1 MMGQDISDE
10 IDDEETKRGLS
21 KVLSHKYQ
29 DFKRAAQIMAALSK
43 YGFGKMGPSKKK
55 IKEMGMDP
63 EAPPDIKDLTEA
75 VRFRLMLQS
84 LGPTFVKL
92 GQMLSTRP
100 DLIDDDFAIELEN
113 LRDRVPPDPPEVIRA
128 TIENELGKPADEIF
142 DDFPDNPLAAAS
154 IGQVFRARIKGT
166 DKWVAVKVQRSNIFK
181 TIRAD
186 ISVLK
191 DMTAFLSKVF
201 RSINNLNLEGAV
213 DEFGVM
219 IMRELDYTL
228 EARNIRRLAE
238 NMDEIKGVRVPDLHM
253 EFSSSRVLTMEFIDG
268 VSLDKLGTEG
278 APDVD
283 PNALVSPLVGAVM
296 KQIFIDG
303 FFHADPHHGNL
314 FVDRNGAVVFID
326 VGAMGYLESHLKGE
340 VTEFYMALMKGDEEK
355 AAYSI
360 VEICGHSLGDVNIS
374 RLAHDLRDYMDFL
387 QMQRDGFEIDGGIN
401 QKAVTILLKNG
412 LHPPSSWVLLE
423 RAMLQLEGVILTL
436 NPKTDYLEVAQE
448 SITMIA
454 QEKLTP
460 RTKDQPLQALLTA
473 RAYVEFLRDLPT
485 RADRLM
491 TKLETDQLTVK
502 VEVPVLDE
510 FKKTVRRAGLMVSI
524 TLLAMTMILGSIQA
538 GEFFVGPILGV
549 QFTITLI
556 MILWIISMWLINKW
570 M

>member
-29 DFKRAAQIMAALSK
+29 NFKRAAQITAALSR
-43 YGFGKMGPSKKK
+43 YGFGKIGPSKKK

-63 EAPPDIKDLTEA
+63 DAPKDIKDLTEA
-75 VRFRLMLQS
+75 VRFRLMLQN

-100 DLIDDDFAIELEN
+100 DLIDEEFALELEN
-113 LRDRVPPDPPEVIRA
+113 LREKVPPESPELVRA
-128 TIENELGKPADEIF
+128 TIESELGRPVDEIF
-142 DDFPDNPLAAAS
+142 DDFTDVPIAAAS
-154 IGQVFRARIKGT
+154 IGQVYRTRIKGT

-186 ISVLK
+186 IAVLK
-191 DMTAFLSKVF
+191 DMTRFLAKAFS
-201 RSINNLNLEGAV
+201 SIENLNLEGAV
-213 DEFGVM
+213 DEFGIM

-228 EARNIRRLAE
+228 EARNIKRLAE
-238 NMDEIKGVRVPDLHM
+238 NMNDIQGIRVPDLYM
-253 EFSSSRVLTMEFIDG
+253 EHSSSRVLTMEFIDG
-268 VSLDKLGTEG
+268 VALDKIGTEG

-283 PNALVSPLVGAVM
+283 PKALVSPLVGAVM

-326 VGAMGYLESHLKGE
+326 LGAMGYLESHLKGE
-340 VTEFYMALMKGDEEK
+340 VTEFYVALMKGDEEK

-360 VEICGHSLGDVNIS
+360 VEICGQSLGDVNIS

-387 QMQRDGFEIDGGIN
+387 EMRRDGYEIDGGIN

-423 RAMLQLEGVILTL
+423 RAMLQLEGVVVTL
-436 NPKTDYLEVAQE
+436 NPETDYLAVAKE
-448 SITMIA
+448 SVGMIA
-454 QEKLTP
+454 QQNLAP
-460 RTKDQPLQALLTA
+460 RTDEQPLQALLTA

-491 TKLETDQLTVK
+491 TKLETDNLVVK
-502 VEVPVLDE
+502 VDVPFLED
-510 FKKTVRRAGLMVSI
+510 FRKTVRRAGLMVSI
-524 TLLAMTMILGSIQA
+524 SLMALAMIMGSINA
-538 GEFFVGPILGV
+538 GDFYIGPILGV

-556 MILWIISMWLINKW
+556 LVIWLVSMWLINRW